1 MAPMARGM
9 AWSRKGSPV
18 MGLQTIIDRLTQK
31 KPKRHRKVAAVGLE
45 EAQQAHDVLQKSK
58 GRGARFRDATLVGGA
73 LSPLVRGIGRAAES
87 AVMAPKGQRLRAA
100 VHGISR
106 AGKDIK
112 DIKGF
117 MGTNRGEVAK
127 HVIEGGLGGAVVN
140 QGREGLEI
148 GRAKRKATEFLR
160 GGPSEKLAAGLRKS
174 VPHLADKIRTVPL
187 RPLTPIMDDEVE
199 FEV

>member
-1 MAPMARGM
+1 MAAMARGL

-18 MGLQTIIDRLTQK
+18 MGLQTIIDRLTK
-31 KPKRHRKVAAVGLE
+31 KAKPRPRKKVAAVGLE

-58 GRGARFRDATLVGGA
+58 GRGARFRDASLVGGA

-87 AVMAPKGQRLRAA
+87 VVMAPKGQRLRAA
-100 VHGISR
+100 MRGVSHG
-106 AGKDIK
+106 GK

-117 MGTNRGEVAK
+117 LGTNRGEVTK

-160 GGPSEKLAAGLRKS
+160 GGSEEKLAAGLRKS
-174 VPHLADKIRTVPL
+174 LPALGDKIRPFPL
-187 RPLTPIMDDEVE
+187 RPMQPVMDPEVE

>member
-18 MGLQTIIDRLTQK
+18 MGLQTIIDRLTK
-31 KPKRHRKVAAVGLE
+31 KAPKRHRKVAAVGLE
-45 EAQQAHDVLQKSK
+45 EAQQAHDVLQRSR
-58 GRGARFRDATLVGGA
+58 GRAARFRDASLVGGA

-100 VHGISR
+100 VRGVSH

-112 DIKGF
+112 GF
-117 MGTNRGEVAK
+117 VGTNRGEVAK

-140 QGREGLEI
+140 QGREGLEV

-160 GGPSEKLAAGLRKS
+160 GGSSEKLAAGLRKS
-174 VPHLADKIRTVPL
+174 LPRLGEKIRPVPL
-187 RPLTPIMDDEVE
+187 RPLTPIMDPEVE